1 MRTSLTSRNPATL
14 PVMSRLQSLTLRH
27 LAWRLLTG
35 CLLSLIVLIGA
46 GADARAADYPNHLIR
61 VYMGYPA
68 GTYLDIVTRH
78 FTERLSRLSGQV
90 VIVENKV
97 GANGMMAMEA
107 AARSKPDGY
116 TLVFGPGLSASAFQ
130 YKSLPFDPVK
140 DFTRVGAIVAFPFVL
155 LVNPRTT
162 PVNSVEELT
171 EFLKKKSGKISYG
184 APNTLSLIAGSLF
197 ANAKGLD
204 AAAVPYK
211 NAADAIR
218 DLNAGDLDFI
228 FNDAGFALAQM
239 REGRLR
245 GLAVTLPHRAE
256 SAPDLPTMIEAGV
269 PEIGFFGWMGV
280 YMPAGVAPEITNK
293 LAGWLK
299 EISNADDTKAFFRRI
314 GADSFYLM
322 PDEFTKFE
330 EENFKEW
337 EARARVAGIQPQ

>member
-1 MRTSLTSRNPATL
+1 MRITL
-14 PVMSRLQSLTLRH
+14 IGLVPVMSRLSNTVLRGFAQLWVVACLVSL
-27 LAWRLLTG
+27 AILL
-35 CLLSLIVLIGA
+35 GA
-46 GADARAADYPNHLIR
+46 GTDAGAQGYPNRLIR

-78 FTERLSRLSGQV
+78 FTQRLSQLSGQV

-97 GANGMMAMEA
+97 GASGMMAMEA

-171 EFLKKKSGKISYG
+171 EFLKKKLGKISYG

-211 NAADAIR
+211 SAADAIR
-218 DLNAGDLDFI
+218 DLNSGDLDFT

-256 SAPDLPTMIEAGV
+256 SAPDLPTMTEAGV
-269 PEIGFFGWMGV
+269 PELSFYGWMGV

-299 EISNADDTKAFFRRI
+299 EISDADDTKAFFRRI
-314 GADSFYLM
+314 GADSFSLM

-330 EENFKEW
+330 QENFKEW
-337 EARARVAGIQPQ
+337 EARARIAGIQPQ

>member
-1 MRTSLTSRNPATL
+1 MRITLIGRL
-14 PVMSRLQSLTLRH
+14 PVRSRPSNFASRGFAQLWVTACLFG
-27 LAWRLLTG
+27 LATMLAAGTD
-35 CLLSLIVLIGA
+35 A
-46 GADARAADYPNHLIR
+46 GAQDYPNRLIR
-61 VYMGYPA
+61 VFMGYPA

-78 FTERLSRLSGQV
+78 FTERLSKLSGQV

-130 YKSLPFDPVK
+130 YKSLPFNPVK

-171 EFLKKKSGKISYG
+171 EVLKKKSGKISYG

-211 NAADAIR
+211 SAADAIR

-245 GLAVTLPHRAE
+245 GLAVTLPHRTE

-269 PEIGFFGWMGV
+269 PEIGFYGWMGV
-280 YMPAGVAPEITNK
+280 YMPAGVPPEITNK

-299 EISNADDTKAFFRRI
+299 EISNVDDTKAFFRRI

-337 EARARVAGIQPQ
+337 EARARIAGIQPQ